1 MKTRIKKMSDDL
13 LWIFYPTLCAACDR
27 PLLMGEECLC
37 TFCKYYLP
45 RTHFHLQ
52 SINPVAKHFWGKV
65 PIQAATSY
73 YYFSKGEKVQR
84 LIHKLKYKDR
94 KDVGMY
100 IGQLM
105 GSDMKDSPFP
115 KPDIVVPVPLHEK
128 KLKLRGYNQSD
139 FIAEGFAKS
148 MNAVF
153 EPQMVYRNKET
164 ETQTRKHRFDR
175 YMNMDNVFSINKE
188 LAASDK
194 NILLIDDVIT
204 TGSTL
209 ISCAEALFLHLVT
222 INLPIRSTYD

>member
-1 MKTRIKKMSDDL
+1 MIHQIKKATDDL

-27 PLLMGEECLC
+27 PLIMGEECLC
-37 TFCKYYLP
+37 TFCKFYLP

-52 SINPVAKHFWGKV
+52 AINPVIKHFWGKI
-65 PIQAATSY
+65 PIEAATSY

-94 KDVGMY
+94 KDVGKY
-100 IGQLM
+100 VGQLM
-105 GSDMKDSPFP
+105 GSDILGSQFP
-115 KPDIVVPVPLHEK
+115 IPDLVVPVPLHEK

-148 MNAVF
+148 IGAIF
-153 EPQMVYRNKET
+153 EPQLVYRNRET
-164 ETQTRKHRFDR
+164 ETQTRKHRFER
-175 YMNMDNVFSINKE
+175 YLNMDNVFNVNSG

-209 ISCAEALFLHLVT
+209 ISCAEAILEIPGTKLS
-222 INLPIRSTYD
+222 IASIACA